1 MSTSDDEQTPEWF
14 AGGGSSTS
22 AHDEQPVSA
31 EQESETAHLSAVD
44 QPEDTGDAPPAG
56 SWFDATE
63 ARPEAEPVS
72 PSPAPPAG
80 KSVPLGLK
88 LVIGGVVLFVAAV
101 AAAGASLHSLLPDGG
116 DEAGSSDKLTL
127 PAVVTEPET
136 GTASPTASAG
146 PADECASSS
155 SSGVTTGNGPGDTS
169 SVAGTTLA
177 FEHAYYVDRDAKKA
191 ATTWAKDS
199 KLASVDALQQ
209 GIDSVPKG
217 TTHCVKVIP
226 DGASAATVE
235 LTETRPGSSA
245 TVMRERVTT
254 TREGDAVRI
263 VSIDDLP

>member
-1 MSTSDDEQTPEWF
+1 MSS
-14 AGGGSSTS
+14 
-22 AHDEQPVSA
+22 

-44 QPEDTGDAPPAG
+44 QPEDTGDATPAG

-80 KSVPLGLK
+80 KSGPPGSKV
-88 LVIGGVVLFVAAV
+88 VIGGVVLAVVAV
-101 AAAGASLHSLLPDGG
+101 LAGGAFLLAWVTGGG
-116 DEAGSSDKLTL
+116 DDDSSSDELAL
-127 PAVVTEPET
+127 PAAVTEPET
-136 GTASPTASAG
+136 GTASPTASASAA

-155 SSGVTTGNGPGDTS
+155 LSGVTTGNGPGDTT